1 MQKLTLGEVIREMV
15 RNAMASENGEFKV
28 PVSQIFNLVRCKPY
42 PEMEYDEE
50 TDEILNLADRV
61 MPELKNSYIYN
72 TVSRM
77 TELRDANKRARYKFI
92 WIDDEGEQTRP
103 GNFDGD
109 GADKY
114 LVIYIE
120 NGAHWT
126 GGREKKK
133 QEAEKE
139 AAIIEKFKS
148 RLLKLSPSVAGLE
161 GEELKGAVTM
171 INAYQE
177 MIKETK

>member
-1 MQKLTLGEVIREMV
+1 MSEHKEVVSLGEVV
-15 RNAMASENGEFKV
+15 RYMAGQALASDNKTFAVPLRMIVQQVYGLDKV
-28 PVSQIFNLVRCKPY
+28 DMMRVYEDDLSPGGKYHLKKLKASYVS
-42 PEMEYDEE
+42 
-50 TDEILNLADRV
+50 
-61 MPELKNSYIYN
+61 N

-77 TELRDANKRARYKFI
+77 PEIKAANVRSMFSIRDMEFNEEETKCAVISLVPGAINIGSRNKA
-92 WIDDEGEQTRP
+92 
-103 GNFDGD
+103 
-109 GADKY
+109 
-114 LVIYIE
+114 
-120 NGAHWT
+120 
-126 GGREKKK
+126 
-133 QEAEKE
+133 EAEKE

>member
-1 MQKLTLGEVIREMV
+1 MSEHKEVVSLGEVV
-15 RNAMASENGEFKV
+15 RYMASQALASDNKSFAVPLRMIVQQVYGLDKV
-28 PVSQIFNLVRCKPY
+28 DMMRVYEEDLAPGGKYHLKKLKASYVS
-42 PEMEYDEE
+42 
-50 TDEILNLADRV
+50 
-61 MPELKNSYIYN
+61 N

-77 TELRDANKRARYKFI
+77 PEIKAANVRSMFSLKDMEFNEKEVRCAVI
-92 WIDDEGEQTRP
+92 SLVP
-103 GNFDGD
+103 GAIN
-109 GADKY
+109 
-114 LVIYIE
+114 
-120 NGAHWT
+120 T
-126 GGREKKK
+126 GSRNKA
-133 QEAEKE
+133 EAEKE

>member
-1 MQKLTLGEVIREMV
+1 MQKVTLGEVIREMV
-15 RNAMASENGEFKV
+15 RNAMASERGEFKV
-28 PVSQIFNLVRCKPY
+28 PVSQIFKLVRGKPY

-50 TDEILNLADRV
+50 TDEILNLADRA

-92 WIDDEGEQTRP
+92 WIDDEGEQTRQ

-114 LVIYIE
+114 LVIYVE

-126 GGREKKK
+126 GNREKKK

-139 AAIIEKFKS
+139 AAIIERFKS
-148 RLLKLSPSVAGLE
+148 RLLKITPNVIDLQGEQKE
-161 GEELKGAVTM
+161 GALIAL
-171 INAYQE
+171 ARYYE

>member
-1 MQKLTLGEVIREMV
+1 MQKVTLGEVIREMV
-15 RNAMASENGEFKV
+15 RKAMESESGEFKV
-28 PVSQIFNLVRCKPY
+28 PVSQVFKMIRGKSY
-42 PEMEYDEE
+42 PEMEYDTE
-50 TDEILNLADRV
+50 TDEILNLADRSL
-61 MPELKNSYIYN
+61 PELKNSYIYN

-77 TELRDANKRARYKFI
+77 TDLRDANKRARYKFI
-92 WIDDEGEQTRP
+92 WIDDEGEQTSSRQ
-103 GNFDGD
+103 FDGD

-120 NGAHWT
+120 NGARWT
-126 GGREKKK
+126 GNREKKK
-133 QEAEKE
+133 QDAEREANT
-139 AAIIEKFKS
+139 IERFKA

-161 GEELKGAVTM
+161 GDELKGAVSM

>member
-1 MQKLTLGEVIREMV
+1 MQKVTLGEVIREMV
-15 RNAMASENGEFKV
+15 RNAMASESGEFKV
-28 PVSQIFNLVRCKPY
+28 PVSQIFKLVRGKEY
-42 PEMEYDEE
+42 PEMQYDEE
-50 TDEILNLADRV
+50 TSEILNLADRA

-92 WIDDEGEQTRP
+92 WIDEDGEQASP
-103 GNFDGD
+103 GSFDGD

-126 GGREKKK
+126 GSREKKK

-139 AAIIEKFKS
+139 AAIIERFKS

-161 GEELKGAVTM
+161 GDELKGAVAM

-177 MIKETK
+177 MIKEIN

>member
-1 MQKLTLGEVIREMV
+1 MQKVTLGEVIREMV
-15 RNAMASENGEFKV
+15 RNAMASESGEFKV
-28 PVSQIFNLVRCKPY
+28 PVSQIFKLVRGKPY
-42 PEMEYDEE
+42 PEMEYDDE
-50 TDEILNLADRV
+50 TDEILNLADRA

-77 TELRDANKRARYKFI
+77 TELRDADKRARYKFV
-92 WIDDEGEQTRP
+92 WIDEDGEQTSQ

-114 LVIYIE
+114 LLIYVE

-126 GGREKKK
+126 GNREKKK

-139 AAIIEKFKS
+139 AAIIERFKA
-148 RLLKLSPSVAGLE
+148 RLLKITPNVID
-161 GEELKGAVTM
+161 LKGEQKEGAL
-171 INAYQE
+171 IALARYHE
-177 MIKETK
+177 MIKETN

>member
-1 MQKLTLGEVIREMV
+1 MSEHKEVVSLGEVVRYMATQALSRDTKSFAVPLRMIAQQVYGLDKTEMTRV
-15 RNAMASENGEFKV
+15 YEEDLAPGGKYHLKKLKASY
-28 PVSQIFNLVRCKPY
+28 VS
-42 PEMEYDEE
+42 
-50 TDEILNLADRV
+50 
-61 MPELKNSYIYN
+61 N

-77 TELRDANKRARYKFI
+77 PEVKAANVRSMFSLKDMEFNEEEVRCAVI
-92 WIDDEGEQTRP
+92 SLVP
-103 GNFDGD
+103 GAIN
-109 GADKY
+109 
-114 LVIYIE
+114 
-120 NGAHWT
+120 T
-126 GGREKKK
+126 GSRNKAES
-133 QEAEKE
+133 EKE

>member
-1 MQKLTLGEVIREMV
+1 MQKVTLGEVIREMV
-15 RNAMASENGEFKV
+15 RNAMASESGEFKV
-28 PVSQIFNLVRCKPY
+28 PVSQIFKLVRGKPY
-42 PEMEYDEE
+42 PELEWVEE
-50 TDEILNLADRV
+50 TSEILNLGDREL
-61 MPELKNSYIYN
+61 PELKNSYIYN

-77 TELRDANKRARYKFI
+77 VELRDANKRARYKFI
-92 WIDDEGEQTRP
+92 WLDEDGEQT
-103 GNFDGD
+103 GAKNFDGD

-114 LVIYIE
+114 LAIYVE

-126 GGREKKK
+126 GSREKKK

-139 AAIIEKFKS
+139 AITIERFKA

-161 GEELKGAVTM
+161 GDELKGAVSM

>member
-1 MQKLTLGEVIREMV
+1 MQKVTLGEVIREMV
-15 RNAMASENGEFKV
+15 RNAMASEGGEFKV
-28 PVSQIFNLVRCKPY
+28 PVSQIFKLVRGKEY
-42 PEMEYDEE
+42 PEMQYDEE
-50 TDEILNLADRV
+50 TSEILNLADRA

-92 WIDDEGEQTRP
+92 WIDEDGEQVSP
-103 GNFDGD
+103 GSFDGD

-126 GGREKKK
+126 GSREKKK
-133 QEAEKE
+133 QEADKE
-139 AAIIEKFKS
+139 AAIIERFKS

-161 GEELKGAVTM
+161 GDELKGAVSM